1 MHMQLKVFLDKQ
13 VNRFN
18 RPDFIAPDPIAI
30 PHRFSAK
37 EDIEISG
44 FMTALLAWGQ
54 RPVILRNAWQ
64 LMERMDL
71 APAAFVRG
79 HSRRE
84 RQGFRDF
91 VHRTFNGADAISLLK
106 ALQELYQDED
116 GLEGAFTGAW
126 QAEQDLG
133 AAIHRLRSRLLKG
146 SPARFAK
153 HIADPLSGSA
163 AKRICM
169 FLRWMVRRDAC
180 GVDFGIWRA
189 IPPSALACPLDLH
202 SGRVARELGLL
213 QRSQNDWKAV
223 QELTAALSRFDAAD
237 PVKYDFAL
245 FGLGVNE
252 GK

>member
-1 MHMQLKVFLDKQ
+1 MQLKVFLEEQ
-13 VNRFN
+13 VKRYN
-18 RPDFIAPDPIAI
+18 RPDFIAPDPISI

-37 EDIEISG
+37 EDIEISA

-71 APAAFVRG
+71 SPAAFVRG
-79 HSRRE
+79 HTRHE
-84 RQGFRDF
+84 RQNFGDF
-91 VHRTFNGADAISLLK
+91 VHRTFNGTDAQSLLN
-106 ALQELYQDED
+106 ALQALYLKQG
-116 GLEGAFTGAW
+116 GLETAFTLAW
-126 QAEQDLG
+126 QAEKDLG
-133 AAIHRLRSRLLKG
+133 RAIHRVRKILLTG
-146 SPARFAK
+146 SQARFAK
-153 HIADPLSGSA
+153 HIADPLAGSA

-180 GVDFGIWRA
+180 GVDFGIWKE
-189 IPPSALACPLDLH
+189 IPPSALYCPLDLH

-223 QELTAALSRFDAAD
+223 EELTAALSRFDPND
-237 PVKYDFAL
+237 PVKFDFAL

-252 GK
+252 Q